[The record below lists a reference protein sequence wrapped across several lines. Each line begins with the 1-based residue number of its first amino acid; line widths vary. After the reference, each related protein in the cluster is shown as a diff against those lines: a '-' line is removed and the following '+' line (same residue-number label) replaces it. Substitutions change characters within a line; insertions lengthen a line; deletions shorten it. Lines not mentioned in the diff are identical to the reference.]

1 MRKISLPKTA
11 WAYIALAVVVFTWSF
26 TPILSNM
33 KVVKDNYSPGMIIAL
48 RSLFATLTL
57 LVINIKNLKKIG
69 KEYFKVAVPSGIIL
83 ALAMLS
89 QMVGY
94 RYGVDPGAAAVLENL
109 ALIVIPIVL
118 YICVKE
124 KPTWTKILA
133 AVHCF
138 IGSAFIALAGSEGNL
153 FSVSLGKWLAC
164 IAGILY
170 GINFVI
176 TGVYAKK
183 LNSSAFILIQ
193 VAIQMVVA
201 FVYSLVFERIFLA
214 SENVFAYSL
223 AWKPLLV
230 MVVLGVFATG
240 ICWTL
245 RAYCLKWIPVMVVS
259 IIMPLSTV
267 LTGVWSVIGGM
278 ESATWELQVGTVIV
292 IVAIL
297 IAETGDKRKKKY
309 SKEELAEP
317 LIGQESAL
325 TDEEE

>member
-1 MRKISLPKTA
+1 MRKLHLPKIA
-11 WAYIALAVVVFTWSF
+11 LAYIALAVVVLTWSF
-26 TPILSNM
+26 APILANM
-33 KVVKDNYSPGMIIAL
+33 KVVKDNYSPGMIIAV
-48 RSLFATLTL
+48 RSLFATLAL
-57 LVINIKNLKKIG
+57 LTINIGNLKKID
-69 KEYFKVAVPSGIIL
+69 KEHFKVAVPSGIIL
-83 ALAMLS
+83 AAAMLA

-94 RYGVDPGAAAVLENL
+94 RYGADPGAAAVLENL
-109 ALIVIPIVL
+109 ALIVIPIML

-133 AVHCF
+133 AGLCF
-138 IGSAFIALAGSEGNL
+138 IGSAIIALAGSEGNL

-164 IAGILY
+164 AAGILY

-223 AWKPLLV
+223 AWKPLLA
-230 MVVLGVFATG
+230 MAVLGVFATG

-278 ESATWELQVGTVIV
+278 ESVTWELLVGAVIV

-297 IAETGDKRKKKY
+297 LAETGDKKKKTTQ
-309 SKEELAEP
+309 EELAEP
-317 LIGQESAL
+317 LIEQESVL